1 MNAVYYIFSKAFVV
15 VSHSIMIAKLV
26 RYRLVIWTISNKV
39 NGKLV
44 GLLVLND
51 CNQ

>member
-15 VSHSIMIAKLV
+15 VSHRIMIDKLV
-26 RYRLVIWTISNKV
+26 RYGLVIWTLSNKV
-39 NGKLV
+39 DGKLV